1 MPLQGKV
8 HQTAIEPGPGYP
20 RRRPL
25 RQEREVTIPMSTGTT
40 HMNGLMAGAARL
52 GTCGASH
59 HVVAP
64 ISAYAQNQKWLD
76 ARTIESVSPVFGTHR
91 PDPRPPE
98 RSP

>member
-1 MPLQGKV
+1 
-8 HQTAIEPGPGYP
+8 
-20 RRRPL
+20 
-25 RQEREVTIPMSTGTT
+25 MSTGTT

-52 GTCGASH
+52 GTCGSSH

-64 ISAYAQNQKWLD
+64 IPAYAQDQKWLG
-76 ARTIESVSPVFGTHR
+76 ARSIKSVTPVFDTNR

>member
-1 MPLQGKV
+1 
-8 HQTAIEPGPGYP
+8 
-20 RRRPL
+20 
-25 RQEREVTIPMSTGTT
+25 MSTGTT

-59 HVVAP
+59 HVAG
-64 ISAYAQNQKWLD
+64 ISAYAQDQKWLD
-76 ARTIESVSPVFGTHR
+76 ARTITSVSPVFDTNR

>member
-1 MPLQGKV
+1 
-8 HQTAIEPGPGYP
+8 
-20 RRRPL
+20 
-25 RQEREVTIPMSTGTT
+25 MSTGTT

-64 ISAYAQNQKWLD
+64 IPAYAQGHVWLG
-76 ARTIESVSPVFGTHR
+76 ARSLKSVTQVFDTNR